1 MMMMIMMMTSMQR
14 RGLVASRPL
23 LLLAITNTITN
34 RYKRYAIEQEEE
46 RGHNTRRG
54 EVGGR

>member
-1 MMMMIMMMTSMQR
+1 MIGGWQR